1 MTIQIGAITFDEAEY
16 DERGD
21 VLYLSVGEPK
31 PAAQTLETPE
41 GHAVHYDPAWRR
53 CRPDAAQRET
63 DLGAR
68 RRADDQLAADA
79 PVARAVERRPGPSLS
94 GGNAHLVHFL
104 APFDGGQGSG
114 IHA

>member
-41 GHAVHYDPAWRR
+41 GHAVHYDQRGGVAGLTLLNVRR
-53 CRPDAAQRET
+53 T
-63 DLGAR
+63 L
-68 RRADDQLAADA
+68 
-79 PVARAVERRPGPSLS
+79 ERDGELTISWPQ
-94 GGNAHLVHFL
+94 AHLSLEQLSDAL
-104 APFDGGQGSG
+104 AP
-114 IHA
+114 A

>member
-41 GHAVHYDPAWRR
+41 GHAVHYD
-53 CRPDAAQRET
+53 
-63 DLGAR
+63 
-68 RRADDQLAADA
+68 
-79 PVARAVERRPGPSLS
+79 ER
-94 GGNAHLVHFL
+94 GGVVGLTLLNVRWTLEQEGELTISWPQAHLSSEQLSAVL
-104 APFDGGQGSG
+104 TPA
-114 IHA
+114 